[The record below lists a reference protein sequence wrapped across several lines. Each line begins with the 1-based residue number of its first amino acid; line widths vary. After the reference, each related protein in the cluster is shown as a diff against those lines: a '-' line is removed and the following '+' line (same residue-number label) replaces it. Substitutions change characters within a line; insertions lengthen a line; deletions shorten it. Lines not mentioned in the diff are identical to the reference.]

1 MFDSTIRYILKSVGI
16 DLSTKFPTSP
26 ISFKKILKHYTNL
39 TFIQESLDS
48 ETDGM
53 YIRSNK
59 GYFIVIN
66 KDRPLNRRR
75 FSVGHEFGHYILG
88 HDSDITQAKNSHNQ
102 SEVEADNFSSSILMP
117 PDIIY
122 ELSKDDMTISEM
134 ATWLRVSKITV
145 AFRCLYLGIREHEA
159 IEVKNAITHN

>member
-1 MFDSTIRYILKSVGI
+1 
-16 DLSTKFPTSP
+16 
-26 ISFKKILKHYTNL
+26 
-39 TFIQESLDS
+39 
-48 ETDGM
+48 M

-59 GYFIVIN
+59 GHFIVIN

-102 SEVEADNFSSSILMP
+102 SKVEADNFSSSFLMP
-117 PDIIY
+117 SDIIY
-122 ELSKDDMTISEM
+122 ELSKDNMTISEM

-159 IEVKNAITHN
+159 NEVKNAINKGIYIDTSNMTYGRVSQTIFEHTCKTEFQTYIV